1 MRKLKLKHEEIIP
14 PKIEN
19 IVQRAHTKKKKKK
32 KAKLK
37 SQVVMIITKI

>member
-19 IVQRAHTKKKKKK
+19 IVQRAHKKK

>member
-19 IVQRAHTKKKKKK
+19 IVQRAHKKKKKK

>member
-19 IVQRAHTKKKKKK
+19 IVQRAHKK

>member
-19 IVQRAHTKKKKKK
+19 IVQRAHKKKKKK
-32 KAKLK
+32 
-37 SQVVMIITKI
+37 QN

>member
-19 IVQRAHTKKKKKK
+19 IVQRAHKKKKKK
-32 KAKLK
+32 KKCK
-37 SQVVMIITKI
+37 TKITSCYDHH

>member
-19 IVQRAHTKKKKKK
+19 IVQRAHKKKKQNLNH
-32 KAKLK
+32 KLL
-37 SQVVMIITKI
+37 